1 MSAAKAP
8 RSIPLRYIL
17 IPLFVAMISGL
28 LALLFY
34 VLTQSGQL
42 AGFSPGINLEP
53 KLIRMDNRPAPD
65 FTLTLSDGRVVRLS
79 EFHGQP
85 VVINFW
91 ASWCAPCRA
100 EAPTL
105 EETHQRYADRGVV
118 ILGINLWDSEEAAAE
133 FRKVFGQTYPS
144 GPDPNGKIAIEYG
157 VSGIPETFFITPD
170 GKKFVGRQVCRP
182 AADRKNRMEALL
194 PRSGNANRRIAL
206 WNWTW

>member
-1 MSAAKAP
+1 MSALRAP
-8 RSIPLRYIL
+8 RTIPLRYIL
-17 IPLFVAMISGL
+17 IPLFVAMITGL

-34 VLTQSGQL
+34 VLSQSGQL

-65 FTLTLSDGRVVRLS
+65 FTLTLSDGRVVQLS
-79 EFHGQP
+79 DFRGQP

-170 GKKFVGRQVCRP
+170 GNVDREVCRP
-182 AADRKNRMEALL
+182 AADRKYGSSAR
-194 PRSGNANRRIAL
+194 GNANRRIAL

>member
-1 MSAAKAP
+1 MSSAAPP

-17 IPLFVAMISGL
+17 IPLFVAMVAGL

-34 VLTQSGQL
+34 VLSQSGQL

-53 KLIRMDNRPAPD
+53 TLLRQDNRPAPD
-65 FTLTLSDGRVVRLS
+65 FTLTLSDGREVRLS
-79 EFHGQP
+79 DYRGQP
-85 VVINFW
+85 VIINFW

-100 EAPTL
+100 EAL
-105 EETHQRYADRGVV
+105 ALQETHVRYQDRGVV

-170 GKKFVGRQVCRP
+170 GEIAAKFIGP
-182 AADRKNRMEALL
+182 LPITTMETLL
-194 PRSGNANRRIAL
+194 AEML
-206 WNWTW
+206 DDE

>member
-65 FTLTLSDGRVVRLS
+65 FTLTLSDGRMVRLS
-79 EFHGQP
+79 DFRGQP

-170 GKKFVGRQVCRP
+170 GKITAKFVGP
-182 AADRKNRMEALL
+182 LPIATMEALL
-194 PRSGNANRRIAL
+194 VEMLAEE
-206 WNWTW
+206 

>member
-1 MSAAKAP
+1 MSSAAPP

-17 IPLFVAMISGL
+17 IPLFVAMVTGL

-34 VLTQSGQL
+34 VLSQSGQL

-53 KLIRMDNRPAPD
+53 TLIRQDNRPAPD
-65 FTLTLSDGRVVRLS
+65 FTLTLSDGREVRLS
-79 EFHGQP
+79 DYRGQP
-85 VVINFW
+85 VIINFW

-100 EAPTL
+100 EALTL
-105 EETHQRYADRGVV
+105 QETHVRYQDRGVI

-170 GKKFVGRQVCRP
+170 GEIAAKFIGP
-182 AADRKNRMEALL
+182 LPITTMETLL
-194 PRSGNANRRIAL
+194 AEML
-206 WNWTW
+206 EDE

>member
-1 MSAAKAP
+1 MSAPKAP

-34 VLTQSGQL
+34 VLSQSGQL

-65 FTLTLSDGRVVRLS
+65 FALTLSDGRVVRLS
-79 EFHGQP
+79 DFRGQP

-170 GKKFVGRQVCRP
+170 GNVAAKFVGP
-182 AADRKNRMEALL
+182 LPIATMEALL
-194 PRSGNANRRIAL
+194 EEML
-206 WNWTW
+206 TDE

>member
-65 FTLTLSDGRVVRLS
+65 FTLTLSDGRMVRLS
-79 EFHGQP
+79 DFRGQP

-100 EAPTL
+100 EAPHAGRDPSTL
-105 EETHQRYADRGVV
+105 RGPRRCYPRHKS
-118 ILGINLWDSEEAAAE
+118 LG
-133 FRKVFGQTYPS
+133 FRR
-144 GPDPNGKIAIEYG
+144 
-157 VSGIPETFFITPD
+157 
-170 GKKFVGRQVCRP
+170 GR
-182 AADRKNRMEALL
+182 
-194 PRSGNANRRIAL
+194 G
-206 WNWTW
+206 